1 MRILDEGSDRAL
13 VSVLIMLT
21 PDEAKE
27 LLDSLMGLAPEN
39 GDHIHV
45 SDEDFT
51 REITIAVYT
60 PENLQFFNNRVKRLI
75 ESGE

>member
-1 MRILDEGSDRAL
+1 MRIRDESTGRTLTSI
-13 VSVLIMLT
+13 LIMLT
-21 PDEAKE
+21 PDEAHE
-27 LLDSLMGLAPEN
+27 LTSKLRGLDPAT

-60 PENLQFFNNRVKRLI
+60 PENLRFFNKRVRQLL
-75 ESGE
+75 ET